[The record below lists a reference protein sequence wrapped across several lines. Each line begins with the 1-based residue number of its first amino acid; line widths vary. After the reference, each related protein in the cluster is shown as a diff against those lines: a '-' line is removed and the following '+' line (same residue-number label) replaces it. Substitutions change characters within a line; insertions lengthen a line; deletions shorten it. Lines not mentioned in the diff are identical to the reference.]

1 MTRTCEAVD
10 GFIASLRARRVP
22 ANTIKAYA
30 HDLRHF
36 VAAVPTAL
44 GEVSASLI
52 QAFLTGDGHLSPA
65 TQARQYATLCTF
77 YRWTIRQ
84 ELMQSN
90 PMERLD
96 PITQPRKEPR
106 PLKPDIVEQIL
117 KAIPASNLRD
127 RAFFTLLYET
137 GMRVGEGLSIQYSD
151 VDLSQDD

>member
-90 PMERLD
+90 PMCDLPRYLSSEDAIWFKRELD
-96 PITQPRKEPR
+96 
-106 PLKPDIVEQIL
+106 
-117 KAIPASNLRD
+117 
-127 RAFFTLLYET
+127 TLW
-137 GMRVGEGLSIQYSD
+137 
-151 VDLSQDD
+151 